1 MTSHRQACSLSG
13 TLKRCHFDA
22 NRKVQLIF
30 LALICQFCKARCV
43 NQIVELF
50 ELGDFQISLG
60 YMANQLQIVSANA
73 NMSQVDCWI
82 LRRPPL
88 FFFSQLVMNE
98 VCFQLDVHAESKW
111 NWDGEMQDVSICYK
125 VHRSTGS
132 ISTVQSLQIIV
143 DHRSKMQSQLF
154 AHWNIC
160 LTGRKHDVLALQAL

>member
-30 LALICQFCKARCV
+30 FGIDLPILQSKMRKPNRRTIWTRRFPDFPRLYGQPAADCKRERKYVTGGLLNTEETTAV
-43 NQIVELF
+43 
-50 ELGDFQISLG
+50 
-60 YMANQLQIVSANA
+60 
-73 NMSQVDCWI
+73 
-82 LRRPPL
+82 
-88 FFFSQLVMNE
+88 FFSQLVMNE